1 LGVDVLNSPVT
12 SLNQALTGLF
22 DLLFAPIE
30 ALPPWAGVVVLSLA
44 TAFVVLFAFKWTAD
58 QRGLAA
64 SKRAMQAGIFEMRL
78 FNDDVI
84 ALLRAQ
90 GEVLRQTL
98 RYLRYS
104 LAPTLWLVVPFLVVM
119 VQMEFWFGYRG
130 LSLDQPALVTVHL
143 ADTSESMPK
152 SASLSVPRG
161 LRVETP
167 AVVLP
172 SAREIVWRIR
182 PDAAGDYDVEIVLDG
197 VRSRKSIVVSERVA
211 RRSPL
216 RPGTGPWRQLTNPSE
231 PPLHASSHLDAI
243 VVNYPEREVT
253 VAGWNVG
260 WAGVYLALT
269 LVFAYLLKGVVGVEM

>member
-1 LGVDVLNSPVT
+1 VLHASVT
-12 SLNQALTGLF
+12 LLNKALTRLF
-22 DLLFAPIE
+22 DLLFAPID
-30 ALPPWAGVVVLSLA
+30 ALPPWAGLVVLSIV
-44 TAFVVLFAFKWTAD
+44 TAMVVLVAFKWTAD

-78 FNDDVI
+78 FNDDVV

-104 LAPTLWLVVPFLVVM
+104 FAPTLWLVVPLVLVM
-119 VQMEFWFGYRG
+119 VQMEFRFGYRG
-130 LSLDQPALVTVHL
+130 LVPGQPALVTAHVGEGV
-143 ADTSESMPK
+143 ASMPE
-152 SASLSVPRG
+152 SASLTVPEG

-182 PDAAGDYDVEIVLDG
+182 PDTAGAYDIQIVLDG
-197 VRSRKSIVVSERVA
+197 VTTRKSVVVSAAVA
-211 RRSPL
+211 RRSPV
-216 RPGTGPWRQLTNPSE
+216 RPRTGAWRQFTNPSE
-231 PPLHASSHLDAI
+231 PPLDASSHLDSI
-243 VVNYPEREVT
+243 VVSYPEREVT

-260 WAGVYLALT
+260 WAGVYLGLT
-269 LVFAYLLKGVVGVEM
+269 LLFAYALKGVVGVEM